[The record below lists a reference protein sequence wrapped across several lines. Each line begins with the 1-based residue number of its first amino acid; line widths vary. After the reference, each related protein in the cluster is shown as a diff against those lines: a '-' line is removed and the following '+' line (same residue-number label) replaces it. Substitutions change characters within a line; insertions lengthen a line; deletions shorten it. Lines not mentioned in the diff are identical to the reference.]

1 MCLLYVH
8 IRDELSRG
16 DKISYRTLPWWGWML
31 TSGNESGEKHEDGAL
46 RGGREEV
53 GKIRQ
58 Q

>member
-1 MCLLYVH
+1 MLYVH

-16 DKISYRTLPWWGWML
+16 DKISYRTLPWWGRML
-31 TSGNESGEKHEDGAL
+31 TSGEESGEKREDGAL